1 MSWFNVLLVA
11 QKMVSQESIYTIITE
26 ASEKNKIKIKSH
38 MHILKI
44 KLVYIICWKV
54 GTCDMHLVSRE
65 NYKIF

>member
-44 KLVYIICWKV
+44 KLVYIIC
-54 GTCDMHLVSRE
+54 
-65 NYKIF
+65 